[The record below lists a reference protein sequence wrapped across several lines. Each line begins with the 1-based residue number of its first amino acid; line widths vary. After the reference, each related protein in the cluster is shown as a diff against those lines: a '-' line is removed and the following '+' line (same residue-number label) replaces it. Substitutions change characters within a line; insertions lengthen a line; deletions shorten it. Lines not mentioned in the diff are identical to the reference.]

1 MFKIKA
7 FIQLTL
13 SLQPAH
19 HPVSKQ
25 ASMQQATARDAQ
37 RVTETVAAFGSLS
50 LSLSLSLSKSTSSIF
65 FHLWMGSNYTPRALH
80 LEQKKRLH

>member
-50 LSLSLSLSKSTSSIF
+50 LSLSKSTSSIF